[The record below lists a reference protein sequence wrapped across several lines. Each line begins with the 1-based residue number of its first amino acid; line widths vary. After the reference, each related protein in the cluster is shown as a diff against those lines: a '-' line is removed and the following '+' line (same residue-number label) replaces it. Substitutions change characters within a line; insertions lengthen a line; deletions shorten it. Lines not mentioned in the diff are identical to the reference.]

1 MSLKY
6 IQFQSP
12 SIRKRIRNYKS
23 QNCQGLP
30 KVFEITK
37 FKLQQLQ
44 SRSTSETCVC
54 AQSHLILCDSW
65 DCSLPGSFLLSLEF
79 SRQEYWSG
87 LPFPSQGS
95 SQPRD
100 QTWSPTLQAD
110 SLPSEPPGKPS
121 ENHNYHVLCQYL
133 LETFLCS
140 SPYNKQA
147 RMCYPYFI
155 NQDTLVQKG
164 LLLILGHTLG
174 TEIQSRPGWFQN
186 TECFHYMCRPQYLQK
201 LGTPGARDYYKKQGN
216 PYHTKEHI
224 QTEK

>member
-1 MSLKY
+1 M
-6 IQFQSP
+6 
-12 SIRKRIRNYKS
+12 
-23 QNCQGLP
+23 
-30 KVFEITK
+30 
-37 FKLQQLQ
+37 
-44 SRSTSETCVC
+44 CVC
-54 AQSHLILCDSW
+54 AAQSCPILCDSW

-121 ENHNYHVLCQYL
+121 ENHNYHVLRQYL

-147 RMCYPYFI
+147 RMCYPYFT
-155 NQDTLVQKG
+155 NQDALVQKG

-186 TECFHYMCRPQYLQK
+186 TECFHYTCRSQYLQK

-216 PYHTKEHI
+216 PYHTKELI